1 MREITITRPK
11 RMTCSAV
18 TLKIEVNGVDVAKI
32 KNNQQQVVQA
42 EISPVTLR
50 VHGGLFQGKGFQD
63 SVTIPEGQEN
73 YHFQVDFISGKNSD
87 VPILRPTKGEY
98 VKDDNRLITLMGA
111 TFARLLLDEKV
122 RTVLRKLPD
131 ACLKLAVEPAQW
143 RVLFCQGGA
152 TKEIYHSEFSRAIGG
167 FTAAAINFI
176 ENMDLKTPEGRA
188 KICDKVLSDYACL
201 PGYERLG
208 QDCLVLKN

>member
-11 RMTCSAV
+11 RMECCAV
-18 TLKIEVNGVDVAKI
+18 TLKIEVDGSDVAKI

-50 VHGGLFQGKGFQD
+50 VHGGLFQGKSFQD
-63 SVTIPEGQEN
+63 TVILPEGQEN

-87 VPILRPTKGEY
+87 VPILRPCKGEY

-111 TFARLLLDEKV
+111 TFARLLLDEKIRAAL
-122 RTVLRKLPD
+122 RTLPESCLRLV
-131 ACLKLAVEPAQW
+131 VEPAQW
-143 RVLFCQGGA
+143 RVLFCHGSA
-152 TKEIYHSEFSRAIGG
+152 TKEIYHSEYSRFIGG
-167 FTAAAINFI
+167 FSAAAINFI
-176 ENMDLKTPEGRA
+176 ENMDLKTSEGRA
-188 KICDKVLSDYACL
+188 KICEKVLSDYACL

-208 QDCLVLKN
+208 TDCLVFKG